1 MEALLLYSGKVILTS
16 GVMFLYYQ
24 LSLKDRT
31 FHHYNRFYL
40 LGTMLISLLL
50 PLLKLSYFTVEV
62 NSDIYLLLNKLTY
75 ANENKTLSH
84 DFGYIQIC
92 ALVAGLVSVG
102 LLLRFLLALVRIEQF
117 KKRYPK
123 KSFEGIGFY
132 QTDIAEA
139 PFSFFRN
146 LFWKESLPISS
157 DLGRQILKHE
167 MVHIEQKHSWDR
179 VFSEILVAIFW
190 FNPFF
195 HLIKREIA
203 LIHEYLADKKAI
215 TNSDTKVFAQ
225 MLLASRFS
233 GRPLPATS
241 PFLSSNLKKRLKML
255 KKPKT
260 KYSYVRRIAALP
272 VVFMLCFFYLINAK
286 NREIKTTNA
295 QIEQYFSE
303 IKKDTLLPPPPP
315 PAVPNSPSHE
325 DVPKDLDKIE
335 KELQA
340 KSKNLQRKSEQVQK
354 LSTEMQQKSAEMQK
368 LAEKNLESSPEFKDL
383 ENRLSK
389 LDAKIKGELSGEEF
403 AATREQIEAR
413 IKELTGG
420 TIKFY
425 DSEYFKNK
433 IRDYEKHAAEI
444 DKKVNSP
451 AFKKQLRQMERRS
464 KDIEKTVNSPEFQ
477 KRIQEAER
485 RAKEMQIKLD
495 SPEFQQRLKD
505 ATQKAEEAARRST
518 EANLLRDIQQ
528 DVIYYLDGKTISK
541 AEMDKIEPK
550 NIESMHVYKK
560 DGKGEIHIKSKN

>member
-1 MEALLLYSGKVILTS
+1 MEALLLYFGKVILTS

-102 LLLRFLLALVRIEQF
+102 LLLRFLLAVVRIEHF

-123 KSFEGIGFY
+123 KSFEGISFY

-179 VFSEILVAIFW
+179 VFSEILVAVFW
-190 FNPFF
+190 FNPFY
-195 HLIKREIA
+195 HLIRREIA
-203 LIHEYLADKKAI
+203 LIHEYLADKKAV

-241 PFLSSNLKKRLKML
+241 PFLSSNLKKRLTML
-255 KKPKT
+255 KKPQT
-260 KYSYVRRIAALP
+260 KYSYARRIAALP
-272 VVFMLCFFYLINAK
+272 LIFALCFFYLVNAK
-286 NREIKTTNA
+286 NHEIAATNI
-295 QIEQYFSE
+295 QIEEYVTAMTR
-303 IKKDTLLPPPPP
+303 DTLPPPPAP
-315 PAVPNSPSHE
+315 VPEVPEVPSPKAVLK
-325 DVPKDLDKIE
+325 VDKIE
-335 KELQA
+335 NELLLR
-340 KSKNLQRKSEQVQK
+340 SKNRERKSEQVQK
-354 LSTEMQQKSAEMQK
+354 LSAEMQQTSAQIQK
-368 LAEKNLESSPEFKDL
+368 LTEKNLESSAEFKDL
-383 ENRLSK
+383 EMQLSK
-389 LDAKIKGELSGEEF
+389 LDAKIKEKLNSEDF
-403 AATREQIEAR
+403 TATQEQMAAR
-413 IKELTGG
+413 IKELTGK

-425 DSEYFKNK
+425 DSEDFKNK

-518 EANLLRDIQQ
+518 EANLLRGKEQ

-550 NIESMHVYKK
+550 NIESVHVYKK
-560 DGKGEIHIKSKN
+560 DGKGEIHITGKK

>member
-1 MEALLLYSGKVILTS
+1 
-16 GVMFLYYQ
+16 
-24 LSLKDRT
+24 
-31 FHHYNRFYL
+31 
-40 LGTMLISLLL
+40 
-50 PLLKLSYFTVEV
+50 
-62 NSDIYLLLNKLTY
+62 
-75 ANENKTLSH
+75 
-84 DFGYIQIC
+84 
-92 ALVAGLVSVG
+92 
-102 LLLRFLLALVRIEQF
+102 
-117 KKRYPK
+117 
-123 KSFEGIGFY
+123 
-132 QTDIAEA
+132 
-139 PFSFFRN
+139 
-146 LFWKESLPISS
+146 
-157 DLGRQILKHE
+157 
-167 MVHIEQKHSWDR
+167 
-179 VFSEILVAIFW
+179 
-190 FNPFF
+190 
-195 HLIKREIA
+195 
-203 LIHEYLADKKAI
+203 
-215 TNSDTKVFAQ
+215 
-225 MLLASRFS
+225 
-233 GRPLPATS
+233 
-241 PFLSSNLKKRLKML
+241 ML

-295 QIEQYFSE
+295 QIEQYVSE

-325 DVPKDLDKIE
+325 DFPKDLDKIE

-340 KSKNLQRKSEQVQK
+340 KSKDLQRKSEQVQK

-425 DSEYFKNK
+425 DSEDFKNK
-433 IRDYEKHAAEI
+433 IRDYEKHAAEME
-444 DKKVNSP
+444 KKVNSP
-451 AFKKQLRQMERRS
+451 AFKRHLRQMERRA
-464 KDIEKTVNSPEFQ
+464 KDIEKKVSSPEFQ
-477 KRIQEAER
+477 QRIREAEL

>member
-75 ANENKTLSH
+75 TNENKTLSH

-241 PFLSSNLKKRLKML
+241 PFLSSNLKKRLTML

-272 VVFMLCFFYLINAK
+272 VVFMLCFVYLINAK
-286 NREIKTTNA
+286 NRQIETTNA

-340 KSKNLQRKSEQVQK
+340 KSKDLQRKSEQVQK

-383 ENRLSK
+383 ENRLSE

-425 DSEYFKNK
+425 DSEDFKNK
-433 IRDYEKHAAEI
+433 IRDYEKHAAEME
-444 DKKVNSP
+444 KKVNSP
-451 AFKKQLRQMERRS
+451 AFKRHLRQMERRA
-464 KDIEKTVNSPEFQ
+464 KDIEKKVSSPEFQ
-477 KRIQEAER
+477 QRIREAEL